1 MFNKLLYKLIKPSLR
16 VNSFAQAGEDRIL
29 EFLFST
35 MGIRN
40 ITYLDIGANDP
51 VFCNNTYLFYTRKGR
66 GILIEPDP
74 VFHSVLKRSRP
85 RDLVIQAAVSDKE
98 NSEADFYI
106 FDEPSVN
113 TLSKE
118 EAGLRQQSGKY
129 QLKKVLR
136 IPLLTI
142 EYIIA
147 KYMNN
152 ELPLLIS
159 LDIEGV
165 DHDVLQAFDF
175 VKYPVPVWI
184 VETCTYSENHIKPKV
199 SKIIDLMLSKD
210 YFIYADTYANTIFVN
225 KDWFYNYGK

>member
-1 MFNKLLYKLIKPSLR
+1 M
-16 VNSFAQAGEDRIL
+16 
-29 EFLFST
+29 
-35 MGIRN
+35 
-40 ITYLDIGANDP
+40 
-51 VFCNNTYLFYTRKGR
+51 
-66 GILIEPDP
+66 IEPDP

-113 TLSKE
+113 TLSKS
-118 EAGLRQQSGKY
+118 EADLRQQSGKY
-129 QLKKVLR
+129 QLKKILR

-142 EYIIA
+142 EFIIA
-147 KYMNN
+147 KYMDN

-184 VETCTYSENHIKPKV
+184 VETCAYSENHIKPKINTV
-199 SKIIDLMLSKD
+199 IDLMLSKD
-210 YFIYADTYANTIFVN
+210 YFIYADTYVNTIFVN